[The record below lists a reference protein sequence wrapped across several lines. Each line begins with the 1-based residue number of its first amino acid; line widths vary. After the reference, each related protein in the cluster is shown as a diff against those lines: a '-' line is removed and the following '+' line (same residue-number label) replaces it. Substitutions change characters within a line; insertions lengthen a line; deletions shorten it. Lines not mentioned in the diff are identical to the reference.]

1 MKTIAIFLAQFVL
14 AAQLA
19 SQAADYYVSP
29 TGDDASLSGAI
40 GHPFKSLKKGVAQLK
55 APGDTLYLRG
65 GVYRNQAIAVAV
77 SGTATQPIKIL
88 AYPNEVPVIEGDN
101 RTQTAKVP
109 HNLVVL
115 GGNHIFLSGLEV
127 RYSTGPGISVTGSY
141 DCVSNV
147 FSHHNYN
154 EGIKVSGKGY
164 SNIVEYCDVWWNVC
178 ENENA
183 RNAIA
188 GKNWGT
194 GLCAARAPHG
204 TILRHNKVHDNWGE
218 GLDTYEAYDTLI
230 EDNVVYDNWSVNLY
244 TSDTPNSVVRRNLV
258 YNTPQS
264 PVARAVNAHL
274 PELQAAKVNNRI
286 ARGIVFCDEVAARGR
301 SAWSTNVQIYN
312 NIVIGCRGNFK
323 YVNLDL
329 GGRFSKPLQQSELV
343 HPTGLQGCLIAYNTF
358 VNSWDPDPARPTVA
372 NFNIGKGA
380 HQNTR
385 IENNLFV
392 QEPGGRLDDVV
403 ADPELHFS
411 HNLWSE
417 KPSPQVAGSGDIIGN
432 PRLAKTG
439 ATGAG
444 QLTPDYFKVTAG
456 SPAIGRAKTIA
467 EVKDDL
473 FEKARGSH
481 PTIGAYEFK
490 P

>member
-1 MKTIAIFLAQFVL
+1 ML

-19 SQAADYYVSP
+19 CPAANYYVAPS
-29 TGDDASLSGAI
+29 GDDASLSATVE
-40 GHPFKSLKKGVAQLK
+40 HPVKSLKKGVALLK
-55 APGDTLYLRG
+55 SPGDALYLRG
-65 GVYRNQAIAVAV
+65 GIYHSQAITVSV
-77 SGTATQPIKIL
+77 SGTAAQPIRIL
-88 AYPNEVPVIEGDN
+88 AYPNEVPVIEGEN
-101 RTQTAKVP
+101 RTQPGKNSHP
-109 HNLVVL
+109 LVTL
-115 GGNHIFLSGLEV
+115 GGNYFTISGVEV
-127 RYSTGPGISVTGSY
+127 SYSTGSGVLVAGSY

-147 FSHHNYN
+147 FAHHNYY
-154 EGIKVSGKGY
+154 EGIKVSGKGC
-164 SNIVEYCDVWWNVC
+164 SNVVEHCDVWWNVC

-183 RNAIA
+183 RNAVA
-188 GKNWGT
+188 GRNWAT

-218 GLDTYEAYDTLI
+218 GLDTYEAFDTLI

-244 TSDTPNSVVRRNLV
+244 TSDTPNSIVRRNLI

-264 PVARAVNAHL
+264 PVAQAVNAHL

-286 ARGIVFCDEVAARGR
+286 ARGIGFCDEVAARGR

-323 YVNLDL
+323 YWNQDL
-329 GGRFSKPLQQSELV
+329 GGKFSKQLQQSELV

-358 VNSWDPDPARPTVA
+358 VNSWDPDPARFTQA
-372 NFNIGKGA
+372 SFNIGKGA
-380 HQNTR
+380 HHNTR

-392 QEPGGRLDDVV
+392 QEQGGRLADVV

-417 KPSPQVAGSGDIIGN
+417 KPSPQVAGPGDIIGN
-432 PRLAKTG
+432 PKLAKTG

-444 QLTPDYFKVTAG
+444 QLVADRFKLTAD
-456 SPAIGRAKTIA
+456 SPAIGHANALA
-467 EVKDDL
+467 EVKDD
-473 FEKARGSH
+473 FEGNARGN
-481 PTIGAYEFK
+481 
-490 P
+490 